1 MLRYNMRKTNHLL
14 HILCRTEIVKYKLTV
29 ILLKTPKVQVMTYQ
43 MYRIFKTHA
52 DVIETFVIQHSTLV
66 LEMHLCTV

>member
-1 MLRYNMRKTNHLL
+1 M
-14 HILCRTEIVKYKLTV
+14 
-29 ILLKTPKVQVMTYQ
+29 LLKTPKVQVMTYQ

>member
-1 MLRYNMRKTNHLL
+1 MRKRNHLL
-14 HILCRTEIVKYKLTV
+14 HILSEQKLLKNKLTV